1 MKSHLKQ
8 SDMRVI
14 EIREDRLHSLAE
26 NVEKMLRYAGKSM
39 QCIEDLRGGEMM
51 GERRDYEREYDRDRN
66 VVVTLAKCTATA
78 GEEDIISV

>member
-1 MKSHLKQ
+1 MKSHLNP

-51 GERRDYEREYDRDRN
+51 GERHDYEREYDRDEERGRY
-66 VVVTLAKCTATA
+66 A
-78 GEEDIISV
+78 GEMYGDRRRGRYY

>member
-51 GERRDYEREYDRDRN
+51 GERRYYEREYDRDDERGRY
-66 VVVTLAKCTATA
+66 A
-78 GEEDIISV
+78 GEMYGDRRRGRYY

>member
-1 MKSHLKQ
+1 MKSHLNPNN
-8 SDMRVI
+8 MRVI

-51 GERRDYEREYDRDRN
+51 GERREYDREYDRDEERGRYS
-66 VVVTLAKCTATA
+66 
-78 GEEDIISV
+78 GEMYGDRRRRYY

>member
-39 QCIEDLRGGEMM
+39 QCIEDLRGGEMI
-51 GERRDYEREYDRDRN
+51 GERRDY
-66 VVVTLAKCTATA
+66 
-78 GEEDIISV
+78 

>member
-14 EIREDRLHSLAE
+14 EIREDSLRSFAE

-51 GERRDYEREYDRDRN
+51 GERRDYEREYDGDDERGRY
-66 VVVTLAKCTATA
+66 A
-78 GEEDIISV
+78 GEMYGDRRRRYY